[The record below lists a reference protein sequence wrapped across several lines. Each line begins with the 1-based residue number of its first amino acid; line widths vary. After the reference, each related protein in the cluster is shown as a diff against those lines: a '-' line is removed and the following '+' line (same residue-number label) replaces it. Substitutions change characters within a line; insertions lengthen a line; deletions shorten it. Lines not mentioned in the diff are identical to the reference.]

1 MKAFVGLAVTAGL
14 IVAIPVA
21 NAKTLAPYDT
31 GKSPHQ
37 AASHSHRPYSFGMA
51 LQTMFRHL
59 LRPQAPIRHVA
70 RHSVPSP
77 PPKPTEVA
85 ARPAEPAAQAKM
97 ADAESSPP
105 SESTGIVGEANPPTP
120 QILPTQDMPAVQ
132 GLELELELE

>member
-1 MKAFVGLAVTAGL
+1 M
-14 IVAIPVA
+14 P
-21 NAKTLAPYDT
+21 APARDT

-77 PPKPTEVA
+77 QPKPTEVA
-85 ARPAEPAAQAKM
+85 ARPAEPVAASQAKM
-97 ADAESSPP
+97 ADAASGPP
-105 SESTGIVGEANPPTP
+105 SESTGIVGEANPPSCRPRTC
-120 QILPTQDMPAVQ
+120 LPCR
-132 GLELELELE
+132 G